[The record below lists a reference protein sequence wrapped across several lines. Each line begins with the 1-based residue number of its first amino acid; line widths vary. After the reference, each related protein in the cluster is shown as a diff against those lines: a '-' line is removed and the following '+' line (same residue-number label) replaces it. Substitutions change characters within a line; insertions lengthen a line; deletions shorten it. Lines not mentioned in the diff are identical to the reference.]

1 MFFFSWFRDVKT
13 VRQGLITMRNDFKMI
28 DEYFKHG
35 AFFFDDRDKNDFS
48 HSLDLFP
55 RENYATSR
63 MNNSL
68 DLAQRRLANN
78 WIIVEVKVGEI
89 WIHEI
94 RKCFYDASMF
104 AIVWTRVC
112 ALARISL
119 TESFAEEHVKDY
131 RFIRT
136 REIVQFLL
144 LSCFIAYKTSSTI
157 PRKRKRA
164 RETEESRLVHTFAG
178 VLVYWFSV

>member
-1 MFFFSWFRDVKT
+1 
-13 VRQGLITMRNDFKMI
+13 MRNDFKMI

-89 WIHEI
+89 
-94 RKCFYDASMF
+94 
-104 AIVWTRVC
+104 
-112 ALARISL
+112 
-119 TESFAEEHVKDY
+119 
-131 RFIRT
+131 
-136 REIVQFLL
+136 
-144 LSCFIAYKTSSTI
+144 
-157 PRKRKRA
+157 
-164 RETEESRLVHTFAG
+164 
-178 VLVYWFSV
+178 